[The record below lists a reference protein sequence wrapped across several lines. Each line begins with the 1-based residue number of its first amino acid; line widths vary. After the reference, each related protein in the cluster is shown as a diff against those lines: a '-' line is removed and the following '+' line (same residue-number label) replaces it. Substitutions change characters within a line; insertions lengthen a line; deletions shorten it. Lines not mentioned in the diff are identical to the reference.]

1 MFGDVDNQLSIF
13 YFQIL
18 KSSKRDMTEII
29 FEGSAPMEQEG
40 LFAYA
45 AYSGSKLTERYVT
58 RLAEFRCTQTATIRR
73 GLQITL
79 A

>member
-1 MFGDVDNQLSIF
+1 MFRDVDKQLSVF

-45 AYSGSKLTERYVT
+45 ANSGSRLTESYVT
-58 RLAEFRCTQTATIRR
+58 RPLR
-73 GLQITL
+73 GLIKPL
-79 A
+79 RALWGP